1 MNITWTFPVKTCM
14 TQEYLKQKKN
24 PHKELSNFLTVC
36 VFSSV
41 IHLCGKIQVS
51 LDNVAG
57 MWELKHMSL
66 I

>member
-1 MNITWTFPVKTCM
+1 MI
-14 TQEYLKQKKN
+14 QENLKAKN

-41 IHLCGKIQVS
+41 INLPGKKQLS
-51 LDNVAG
+51 LDNVVG
-57 MWELKHMSL
+57 MWELKRMSL

>member
-1 MNITWTFPVKTCM
+1 MYDSRK
-14 TQEYLKQKKN
+14 YLKQKN
-24 PHKELSNFLTVC
+24 AHKELGNFLTVC

-41 IHLCGKIQVS
+41 IHLPGKKQLS

-57 MWELKHMSL
+57 MWELKRVSL